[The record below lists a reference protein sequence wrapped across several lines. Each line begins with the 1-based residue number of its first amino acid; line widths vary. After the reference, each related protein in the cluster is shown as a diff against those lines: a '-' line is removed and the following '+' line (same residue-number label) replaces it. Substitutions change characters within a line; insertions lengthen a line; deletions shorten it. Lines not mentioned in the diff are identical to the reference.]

1 MNSHVKYPY
10 LNHSKIKHTHTVQ
23 SWLFESS
30 NRSRIEQE
38 VCWARFEFE
47 IIDLE
52 PSRPL
57 ARFEV
62 EDMSNTESV
71 FKLDSS
77 RTRIEQVLAKFDSSN
92 TSINFLQNAP

>member
-1 MNSHVKYPY
+1 MDLAFILSRFQASTACYD
-10 LNHSKIKHTHTVQ
+10 Q

-77 RTRIEQVLAKFDSSN
+77 RTRIEQALAKFDSSN